1 VEIQRSAQSLPPAG
15 SGFEVAN
22 QSAQAQIAWIGH
34 LLTITIRSHELLA
47 ERAAALLEG
56 EVCTAMGRPLTA
68 RSQPLT
74 IQISG
79 HVDHDAVWENNP
91 QSGAAGVECL
101 GGRCCTVFP
110 IVAPYLNGKK
120 RQSCTPQSA

>member
-1 VEIQRSAQSLPPAG
+1 MPPQWPSRDLAG
-15 SGFEVAN
+15 RDHH
-22 QSAQAQIAWIGH
+22 I
-34 LLTITIRSHELLA
+34 
-47 ERAAALLEG
+47 
-56 EVCTAMGRPLTA
+56 
-68 RSQPLT
+68 SQPLT